1 MSDIPELTILLGPV
15 TGVSTALN
23 WLVRKYSGALADA
36 GVVAYANRFASPILR
51 RHLGDKPAEARAL
64 AFHEETAK
72 RPALLSALNFLG
84 SPHAG
89 LKAGEIFPNAE
100 VSIAGLTA
108 IAPQARLVL
117 SIDTLPAFFLAAAS
131 DPLEARVR
139 RTRWEVLYELSWA
152 DLAREVK
159 EAVPDCDLLVLTP
172 DGAATGGPH
181 VLRHLFGNA
190 ADVFP
195 DGYALLRA
203 QMGQTGHAVL
213 DRLIKDGEPSS
224 DVLEE
229 LQKSFAV
236 RPTKDEL
243 QVRLGLDK
251 VTATLLDQRFAEDV
265 EAIRALP
272 GTQVI

>member
-1 MSDIPELTILLGPV
+1 MSEVPELTILLGPV
-15 TGVSTALN
+15 TGVSTSLN
-23 WLVRKYSGALADA
+23 WLVRKYSGALEDA
-36 GVVAYANRFASPILR
+36 GLVAYASRFASPMLR
-51 RHLGDKPAEARAL
+51 RHLNEKPAEARAL

-72 RPALLSALNFLG
+72 RPAFLAALNFLG
-84 SPHAG
+84 SPHTG

-108 IAPQARLVL
+108 IAANARLVMT
-117 SIDTLPAFFLAAAS
+117 IDTLPAFFLAAGS
-131 DPLEARVR
+131 DALETRVR

-159 EAVPDCDLLVLTP
+159 EAVPDCDLVVLTP
-172 DGAATGGPH
+172 DGAAVGGPH
-181 VLRHLFGNA
+181 VLRQLFGNA

-203 QMGQTGHAVL
+203 QLAETGQAVL
-213 DRLIKDGEPSS
+213 DRLIKGGEPSTEML
-224 DVLEE
+224 DDL
-229 LQKSFAV
+229 LRSFAI
-236 RPTKDEL
+236 RPTKDDL
-243 QVRLGLDK
+243 NNRLGLDK

-265 EAIRALP
+265 EAICALP